1 MERFKKFVNNI
12 LYPACFIFTVIVF
25 AFSVLNALMDFSMP
39 YVLTPKTL
47 LPFIVFSLIL
57 SWSNEVFRNRKM
69 SFPAAHFIH
78 YIIFLFNV
86 LISFIILEQRQ
97 NVVGTLI
104 AFSILYLIGALV
116 ALIVRKVSPKKPEEK
131 KTTYK
136 KQFK

>member
-1 MERFKKFVNNI
+1 MEGFKKFVKNT
-12 LYPACFIFTVIVF
+12 LYPACFIFTVIIF
-25 AFSVLNALMDFSMP
+25 MFSVLNALMDFSMP

-47 LPFIVFSLIL
+47 LPFMLFSLIL
-57 SWSNEVFRNRKM
+57 SWSYEIFRNRKM

-78 YIIFLFNV
+78 YIIYLFNV
-86 LISFIILEQRQ
+86 LISFVILEQRQ
-97 NVVGTLI
+97 NVIGNLI
-104 AFSILYLIGALV
+104 VFSILYLIGALV

>member
-1 MERFKKFVNNI
+1 MEGFKKFVKNI

-25 AFSVLNALMDFSMP
+25 AFSVLNALMDFTMP

-69 SFPAAHFIH
+69 SFAAAHFLH

-97 NVVGTLI
+97 NAVGTLI

-116 ALIVRKVSPKKPEEK
+116 ALIVRKVTPKKPEAK